1 MKNEYR
7 NKLNIEFDLFYNEI
21 LQRLDFGN
29 DPELQ
34 YNKQRTITIAK
45 QINEVSLIEKS
56 LIFQSLLKFFLKI
69 EIQEKLINKLDIKIE
84 EKKIQNSIVIQDLDM
99 NF

>member
-34 YNKQRTITIAK
+34 YNKQRAITIAK

-69 EIQEKLINKLDIKIE
+69 EIQEKLINKLDIKNE
-84 EKKIQNSIVIQDLDM
+84 EKKIQNSIVIQDLEM

>member
-34 YNKQRTITIAK
+34 YNKQRTITIEK

-69 EIQEKLINKLDIKIE
+69 EIQEKLINKLDINNE
-84 EKKIQNSIVIQDLDM
+84 EKKIQNSIVIQDLNM